1 MATITAAM
9 VAQLR
14 ERTGLGMMECKKAL
28 GETDGDL
35 EKAVEFLQKKGV
47 KDRGDRVSG
56 EGLVMGY
63 TSADKRVG
71 VLVEINSETDFV
83 ARNDDFKAL
92 CTLFAGRVA
101 TSGATTP
108 AEFLAEGDNQS
119 TLDEATKRIGEKLVL
134 GRFARFNAP
143 EGSIVTVYIHSTT
156 GSGADGGRKG
166 VMVETVGAGTDDLGK
181 EVAMHISF
189 AKPKYLHE
197 HEVPETE
204 VEKIREIETA
214 RTMQDPKMAGKPQA
228 AVDAATS
235 GRVKKNISEFVLH
248 HQPSVR
254 DSAKTIDQLVKE
266 TSGASITRFARFE
279 VGENTAKAE

>member
-63 TSADKRVG
+63 VSADKRTG

-83 ARNDDFKAL
+83 ARNEDFKAL
-92 CTLFAGRVA
+92 CRQMAEGIGVSSA
-101 TSGATTP
+101 ITP
-108 AEFLAEGDNQS
+108 EAFLAEGDNQN
-119 TLDEATKRIGEKLVL
+119 TFDEATKRIGEKLVL

-143 EGSIVTVYIHSTT
+143 AGSIVTLYVHSTT

-166 VMVETVGAGTDDLGK
+166 VLVETVGENTDDLGK
-181 EVAMHISF
+181 EIAMHISF

-197 HEVPETE
+197 GEVPQEE
-204 VEKIREIETA
+204 IDKIREIETA
-214 RTMQDPKMAGKPQA
+214 RTMQDPKMEGKPA
-228 AVDAATS
+228 AAIEAATA
-235 GRVKKNISEFVLH
+235 GRVRKTLAEVVLL
-248 HQPSVR
+248 QQASVR
-254 DSAKTIDQLVKE
+254 EPSKTIEQLVKE
-266 TSGASITRFARFE
+266 VTGAQVTRHARFE
-279 VGENTAKAE
+279 VGENAPKGE